1 LWLRARWIE
10 KADRAAIFS
19 RSHWSPREAFDWS
32 ALSVLI
38 TTSIGAPSLS
48 VFLQEGLRNR
58 GVDPAACDCWR
69 GLRLSEARASFSS
82 DLADATRSSAA
93 TLRRSRSS

>member
-1 LWLRARWIE
+1 MVLGLSGGLDSTHALIVAARAM
-10 KADRAAIFS
+10 DREG
-19 RSHWSPREAFDWS
+19 RPP
-32 ALSVLI
+32 LSVLI

-93 TLRRSRSS
+93 TLRTSRSS